1 MVFPN
6 FHYPI
11 PIFVT
16 ALLLLFLIYISIFGL
31 DGSRSWQYGIRMRVL
46 EALFIALVG
55 WIFIPNVTMGSI
67 PLLNAL
73 VPGRTS
79 AYGLS
84 LTQFAVI
91 WAVLGSILTI
101 VSYFIKRIFSPSV
114 EVTYVKP
121 KEAAQEDRNIN
132 VTINQMVTRADDE
145 EKNKAQQP
153 QSQQED
159 PVKK

>member
-6 FHYPI
+6 VHYPV

-16 ALLLLFLIYISIFGL
+16 ALLLLFLIYISIFGR
-31 DGSRSWQYGIRMRVL
+31 DSSSWKVGIRNRVL

-91 WAVLGSILTI
+91 WLVLGSILS
-101 VSYFIKRIFSPSV
+101 VVACFIKRAFSPAV

-121 KEAAQEDRNIN
+121 KEAAPQEDRNIN

-145 EKNKAQQP
+145 EKNKAQQ
-153 QSQQED
+153 SQTPED
-159 PVKK
+159 SAKK